1 MLGGI
6 FSTVVVLMNKI
17 LECSV
22 NYSSDFPLFKCK
34 EILYKD
40 GSTNLNLILPFALI
54 DASLAISVSPFIFM
68 SAPILVGTVTL
79 FAWESGN
86 NLILVM
92 KRGIAFL
99 KRNGLHQ

>member
-1 MLGGI
+1 MFFGFRH
-6 FSTVVVLMNKI
+6 FSSI
-17 LECSV
+17 
-22 NYSSDFPLFKCK
+22 
-34 EILYKD
+34 
-40 GSTNLNLILPFALI
+40 
-54 DASLAISVSPFIFM
+54 VSPFIFM

-99 KRNGLHQ
+99 ERNGHRR